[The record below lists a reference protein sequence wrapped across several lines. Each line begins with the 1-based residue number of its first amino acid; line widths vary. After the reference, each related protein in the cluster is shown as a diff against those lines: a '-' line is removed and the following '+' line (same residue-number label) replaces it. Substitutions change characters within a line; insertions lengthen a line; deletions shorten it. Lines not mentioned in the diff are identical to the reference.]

1 MKKHIKNCDLHCKLQ
16 KCFRIMKIS
25 IFLLFLSIN
34 IYASNVSYGQTS
46 STISVNLHNKTLK
59 EAFAEIENNS
69 EYIFLFNDQQI
80 NANKRVSVSMKDATL
95 EKVLASVLEDES
107 LDYKMS
113 GRQIILFSKVKS
125 EEIASKSA
133 GVQQQ
138 SQTITGQVFD
148 ESGDPLI
155 GVSILEKGTT
165 NGTLT
170 DMDGKFKV
178 LVSSKAVIQIS
189 YIGFLSQSV
198 TVSNNLP
205 LKIVLKANP
214 QALDEVIVVG
224 YATVK
229 KENLTGAVDQ
239 IGSKVLE
246 SRPVMNVAQALQGT
260 MGNLNISSA
269 SGGGVGAK
277 QSINIRGYT
286 GFEASGSPLFVI
298 DGVQSTDMDDINPN
312 DIESISVL
320 KDAASSAIY
329 GSSAPYG
336 VIIITTKKGKIGTA
350 PRITY
355 SNSLKFAEPINLP
368 KMVNSLYFVESYN
381 EAYTNAGMTPVIR
394 DETIQRIK
402 DYQAG
407 LITTQTIKRP
417 GVDEWDE
424 FIQGNANY
432 DWFDVHFK
440 GHSFSQQHN
449 IGLSGGSNNSTY
461 YVGMGYNKQDGLYR
475 HAKDSYERYNVRT
488 NLSSEINKWL
498 TFGVRSAFSRG
509 VTNRPN
515 RIYGPDPNDPNKV
528 VDLYMTRLTHKFP
541 NGAMIN
547 PDGGYSDYSDI
558 TKFRDGGR
566 NKLKE
571 DKMTLTGEL
580 VVNPLSGWNITFNY
594 TFDGIYNYD
603 TAHFATVNEK
613 MPSGKE
619 KPIASTIPNSYS
631 VFNQRAENQ
640 ILNLFTSYEKSI
652 GDHYTKVL
660 VGYTQEARDIR
671 STTSDT
677 NYLFTDNNPSLNLS
691 YGTNKNGDKMQQLAI
706 RGAFGRL
713 NYGYKEK
720 YLFEFNGRYDGS
732 SKFLKD
738 TRYKFYP
745 GASGAWV
752 ASKEDFWKNSIL
764 NNAVNTF
771 KLRASYGSLGDHSSI
786 KDWYQFYPSMPSK
799 GPNFT
804 NWIFAG
810 GRDAY
815 LSNPSLINPNLTW
828 VTTTT
833 IDIGVDMVFFDNRL
847 STTFDWY
854 RRKADDFVGPALA
867 LPAILGA
874 PAPQTNN
881 ASMETKGF
889 ELSVSWRDM
898 IGKDFSYGVKVIL
911 SDYQGKILKYPNP
924 TNNLAVWREGQK
936 MGELWGYETYG
947 LFQSQEE
954 IDKAPSQYKLNAL
967 PLKPGDVRY
976 VDLDGDGEISYG
988 NNTSDNPGD
997 RKVIGNNTPRYSFGI
1012 TLNAEYKNFDFSIF
1026 MEGIGKR
1033 DALMDRGSTLFWGFN
1048 GNPWNGTMLTVHTD
1062 RWTPENPGGYYP
1074 RYYMSSEMNK
1084 NTEAQT
1090 RYLQNAA
1097 YMRIKNMQLGYT
1109 IPKAVLSKVNLS
1121 NARIFASVENLATFT
1136 KFTKVMDPEFA
1147 TTRGAIYPLQRTWAF
1162 GLNVTF

>member
-1 MKKHIKNCDLHCKLQ
+1 MKKHVKSYDLHCKLQ
-16 KCFRIMKIS
+16 QCFRIMKIS
-25 IFLLFLSIN
+25 IFFLFLCLN
-34 IYASNVSYGQTS
+34 ICASNSSYGQTS
-46 STISVNLHNKTLK
+46 SAISINLRNKTLK
-59 EAFAEIENNS
+59 EAFTAIENSS

-80 NANKRVSVSMKDATL
+80 NVDKRVSISMKDASL
-95 EKVLASVLEDES
+95 EQVLASIIGDES
-107 LDYKMS
+107 LDYKVS
-113 GRQIILFSKVKS
+113 GRQITLFSKASSNVVEQSRS
-125 EEIASKSA
+125 ET
-133 GVQQQ
+133 QQKRL
-138 SQTITGQVFD
+138 ITGKILD
-148 ESGDPLI
+148 ENKVPII
-155 GVSILEKGTT
+155 GASVLENGTK

-170 DMDGKFKV
+170 DIDGKFK
-178 LVSSKAVIQIS
+178 LNVSPNASLQIS
-189 YIGFLSQSV
+189 YIGFQSQTIAV
-198 TVSNNLP
+198 QEKDVLDLI
-205 LKIVLKANP
+205 LKEDPKVF
-214 QALDEVIVVG
+214 DEVVVVG

-246 SRPVMNVAQALQGT
+246 SRPVMNVAQALQGA

-269 SGGGVGAK
+269 GGGGVGSK

-286 GFEASGSPLFVI
+286 GFESSGSPLIVI
-298 DGVQSTDMDDINPN
+298 DGIQSSNMDDINPN
-312 DIESISVL
+312 DIENISIL

-336 VIIITTKKGKIGTA
+336 VIIITTKKGKVGTA

-355 SNSLKFAEPINLP
+355 SNSLKFAQPINLP

-381 EAYTNAGMTPVIR
+381 ESYTNAGMAPVIR
-394 DETIQRIK
+394 EETIQRIK

-449 IGLSGGSNNSTY
+449 IGLSGGSSNSTY
-461 YVGMGYNKQDGLYR
+461 YVGLGYNKQDGLYR
-475 HAKDSYERYNVRT
+475 YAKDSYERYNVRT
-488 NLSSEINKWL
+488 NLSSEINKWI

-509 VTNRPN
+509 VTDRPN
-515 RIYGPDPNDPNKV
+515 RVYGPDPNDPNKV

-571 DKMTLTGEL
+571 DKLTLTGE
-580 VVNPLSGWNITFNY
+580 VVVKPLTGWDITFNY

-603 TAHFATVNEK
+603 TAHFATVNEI

-619 KPIASTIPNSYS
+619 KPISSTIPNSYS
-631 VFNQRAENQ
+631 IFNRRTENQ
-640 ILNLFTSYEKSI
+640 VLNAFTSYEKTL
-652 GDHYTKVL
+652 GDHYAKVL
-660 VGYTQEARDIR
+660 VGYTQEVRDIR
-671 STTSDT
+671 SSTSEA
-677 NYLFTDNNPSLNLS
+677 NYLFSDNRPSLSLS
-691 YGTNKNGDKMQQLAI
+691 YGTNKNSDITDQLAI
-706 RGAFGRL
+706 RGGFGRF

-720 YLFEFNGRYDGS
+720 YLFEFNGRYDGTS
-732 SKFLKD
+732 RFLD
-738 TRYKFYP
+738 DVRYKFYP

-752 ASKEDFWKNSIL
+752 ASKEEFWKNSVLSKAI
-764 NNAVNTF
+764 NTF
-771 KLRASYGSLGDHSSI
+771 KLRASYGSLGDQSFL
-786 KDWYQFYPSMPSK
+786 KDFYPFYPGMPSK

-804 NWIFAG
+804 NWIYAG

-815 LSNPSLINPNLTW
+815 LTNPDIINAQLTW

-833 IDIGVDMVFFDNRL
+833 IDFGVDMVFLDNRL
-847 STTFDWY
+847 STSFDWY
-854 RRKADDFVGPALA
+854 RRKADDFVGPAQA

-874 PAPQTNN
+874 PAPKTNN
-881 ASMETKGF
+881 ASMETRGF
-889 ELSVSWRDM
+889 ELSVAWRDM
-898 IGKDFSYGVKVIL
+898 IGSDFSYGVKAIL

-924 TNNLAVWREGQK
+924 TNDLGVWREGQK
-936 MGELWGYETYG
+936 MGELWGYKTYG

-954 IDKAPSQYKLNAL
+954 IDNAPSQYKLNAL

-997 RKVIGNNTPRYSFGI
+997 RKVIGNNTPRYSFGV
-1012 TLNAEYKNFDFSIF
+1012 TLDAEYKGFDFSLFI
-1026 MEGIGKR
+1026 EGVAKR

-1048 GNPWNGTMLTVHTD
+1048 GNPWNGTMLTVHQD
-1062 RWTPENPGGYYP
+1062 RWTPETPDGYYP
-1074 RYYMSSEMNK
+1074 RYYMSGEMDK

-1109 IPKAVLSKVNLS
+1109 IPKMILSRVSLS
-1121 NARIFASVENLATFT
+1121 NARVFASVENLATFT

-1162 GLNVTF
+1162 GVNVTF